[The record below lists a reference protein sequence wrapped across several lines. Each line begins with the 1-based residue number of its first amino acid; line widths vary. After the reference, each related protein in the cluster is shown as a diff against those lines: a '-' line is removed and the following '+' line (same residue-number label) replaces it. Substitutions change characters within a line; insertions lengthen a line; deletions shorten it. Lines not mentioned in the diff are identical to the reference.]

1 MPGQTKDFYRVLA
14 VAENAKPDEIKKS
27 YRKLAKQYH
36 PDANGSDPAA
46 AEKFKEISEAY
57 AVLSD
62 EDKRKQYDQMRKLG
76 AFGGGLGGFRPGG
89 ARPGAA
95 QGQGGGG
102 FSFDDVEIG
111 GLGDIFGSIFDFG
124 KRRGGT
130 GTGTGASGGRPA
142 GPQRGENIEYQ
153 VEVPFKTA
161 ARGGTITVTLPV
173 TEDCP
178 VCAGTGAKPGTQVIT
193 CPECHGAGTITFG
206 QGGFGVTRPCPNCM
220 GRGRVPQDPCTACSG
235 TGQVRQ
241 QKTVN
246 VTIPPGVDNGSK
258 VRIAG
263 QGEKGAGGGAAG
275 DLLINVRVAP
285 DRFFQRE
292 GLDLV
297 CEVPI
302 NLAQAV
308 LGSKIK
314 VRTVDG
320 KSVVLRIPPG
330 TQSATR
336 FRIKGQGVE
345 KGGRRGDQ
353 YVKVEVG
360 VPETLSDEQRKQFE
374 DFAAAA
380 GLRH

>member
-1 MPGQTKDFYRVLA
+1 MPTQTKDFYRVLG

-46 AEKFKEISEAY
+46 AEKFKEVSEAY

-62 EDKRKQYDQMRKLG
+62 EEKRRKYDQMRKAG
-76 AFGGGLGGFRPGG
+76 AFGGGFPGGFTGYRPGG
-89 ARPGAA
+89 SRPAGSTGA
-95 QGQGGGG
+95 
-102 FSFDDVEIG
+102 FTFDDLEVG

-124 KRRGGT
+124 KRGRA
-130 GTGTGASGGRPA
+130 GAAQGPT

-153 VEVPFKTA
+153 VEVPFQKA
-161 ARGGTITVTLPV
+161 ARGGTITVSLPV
-173 TEDCP
+173 LEDCP
-178 VCAGTGAKPGTQVIT
+178 NCAGTGAKPGTQVIT

-220 GRGRVPQDPCTACSG
+220 GRGKVPQDPCPNCGG
-235 TGQVRQ
+235 TGQLRQ

-246 VTIPPGVDNGSK
+246 VTIPAGVDNGSK

-263 QGEKGAGGGAAG
+263 QGEKGAGGGPPG
-275 DLLINVRVAP
+275 DLLITVRVTP
-285 DRFFQRE
+285 HRFFQRE
-292 GLDLV
+292 GLDIL

-302 NLAQAV
+302 NVAQAV

-314 VRTVDG
+314 VKTVEG
-320 KSVVLRIPPG
+320 QSVVLRIPPG
-330 TQSATR
+330 TQPGTR

-353 YVKVEVG
+353 FVKVEVG
-360 VPETLSDEQRKQFE
+360 VPETLTDEQRKQFE
-374 DFAAAA
+374 EFAEAA
-380 GLRH
+380 GLKH

>member
-1 MPGQTKDFYRVLA
+1 MPTPTKDFYRVLG
-14 VAENAKPDEIKKS
+14 VAENAKPDEIKKA

-36 PDANGSDPAA
+36 PDANASDPVA
-46 AEKFKEISEAY
+46 AEKFKEVSEAY
-57 AVLSD
+57 GVLSD
-62 EDKRKQYDQMRKLG
+62 EAKRKQYDQMRKLG

-89 ARPGAA
+89 ARPGA
-95 QGQGGGG
+95 GQAPGGGG

-124 KRRGGT
+124 KRRGG
-130 GTGTGASGGRPA
+130 GAGAPGGRPA
-142 GPQRGENIEYQ
+142 GPQRGESIEYQ
-153 VEVPFKTA
+153 VEIPFKTA

-173 TEDCP
+173 TEDCA
-178 VCAGTGAKPGTQVIT
+178 VCAGTGAKPGTPVIT
-193 CPECHGAGTITFG
+193 CPECHGDGTITFG

-220 GRGRVPQDPCTACSG
+220 GRGKVPQDPCSACGG

-246 VTIPPGVDNGSK
+246 VTVPAGVDNGSK

-263 QGEKGAGGGAAG
+263 QGEKGAGGGPPG
-275 DLLINVRVAP
+275 DLLINVRVVP
-285 DRFFQRE
+285 DKFFTRE
-292 GLDLV
+292 GLDIL

-302 NLAQAV
+302 NMAQAV
-308 LGSKIK
+308 LGSRIK

-320 KSVVLRIPPG
+320 QSVVLRIPPG
-330 TQSATR
+330 TQGGTR

-353 YVKVEVG
+353 YVKVDVG
-360 VPETLSDEQRKQFE
+360 VPEALTDEQRKQFE
-374 DFAAAA
+374 EFAAAA
-380 GLRH
+380 GLPH

>member
-1 MPGQTKDFYRVLA
+1 MPTQTKDFYRVLG
-14 VAENAKPDEIKKS
+14 VAENAKPDEIKRA

-36 PDANGSDPAA
+36 PDANASDAVA

-62 EDKRKQYDQMRKLG
+62 EDKRKKYDQMRKLG
-76 AFGGGLGGFRPGG
+76 AFGGLGGYRPGG
-89 ARPGAA
+89 AGARPGGT
-95 QGQGGGG
+95 QGQAGG
-102 FSFDDVEIG
+102 FSFEDLDV
-111 GLGDIFGSIFDFG
+111 GDIFGSIFDFG
-124 KRRGGT
+124 KRRGGP
-130 GTGTGASGGRPA
+130 GTGPGTAGGRQA

-173 TEDCP
+173 TEECA

-193 CPECHGAGTITFG
+193 CPECHGSGSITFG

-220 GRGRVPQDPCTACSG
+220 GRGRVPQDPCSACGG

-263 QGEKGAGGGAAG
+263 QGEKGAAGGAPG

-285 DRFFQRE
+285 DRFFARE

-308 LGSKIK
+308 LGSRIK

-320 KSVVLRIPPG
+320 KSVVLRVPPG
-330 TQSATR
+330 TQSGTR

-374 DFAAAA
+374 EFAAAA

>member
-1 MPGQTKDFYRVLA
+1 MPTQTKDFYRVLG

-36 PDANGSDPAA
+36 PDANASDPAA
-46 AEKFKEISEAY
+46 AEKFKEVSEAY

-62 EDKRKQYDQMRKLG
+62 EEKRRKYDQMRKG
-76 AFGGGLGGFRPGG
+76 GGFGGGFPGGFTGYRPGG
-89 ARPGAA
+89 SRPAGST
-95 QGQGGGG
+95 GG
-102 FSFDDVEIG
+102 FTFDDVEIG

-124 KRRGGT
+124 KRRGDA
-130 GTGTGASGGRPA
+130 GAAGGRA
-142 GPQRGENIEYQ
+142 SGPQRGENIEYQ
-153 VEVPFKTA
+153 VEVPFRTA
-161 ARGGTITVTLPV
+161 ARGGTITVSLPV
-173 TEDCP
+173 LEDCP
-178 VCAGTGAKPGTQVIT
+178 VCAGTGAKPGTQVVT

-220 GRGRVPQDPCTACSG
+220 GRGKVPQDPCPSCNG
-235 TGQVRQ
+235 TGQLRQ

-246 VTIPPGVDNGSK
+246 VTIPAGVDNGSK

-263 QGEKGAGGGAAG
+263 QGEKGAGGGQAG
-275 DLLINVRVAP
+275 DLLITVRVTP
-285 DRFFQRE
+285 HRFFQRE
-292 GLDLV
+292 GLDIL

-308 LGSKIK
+308 LGSKVK
-314 VRTVDG
+314 VKTVDG
-320 KSVVLRIPPG
+320 QSVVLRIPEG
-330 TQSATR
+330 TQSGTR

-360 VPETLSDEQRKQFE
+360 VPETLSEEQRKQFE
-374 DFAAAA
+374 EFAEAA
-380 GLRH
+380 GLKH

>member
-1 MPGQTKDFYRVLA
+1 MPTQTKDFYRVLG
-14 VAENAKPDEIKKS
+14 VAENATSDEIKKS

-36 PDANGSDPAA
+36 PDANASDAGA

-62 EDKRKQYDQMRKLG
+62 DDKRKQYDQMRRLG
-76 AFGGGLGGFRPGG
+76 AFGGLGGFRPGAG
-89 ARPGAA
+89 GRPGA
-95 QGQGGGG
+95 QPGQGGGAS
-102 FSFDDVEIG
+102 FSFDDLEVG

-130 GTGTGASGGRPA
+130 GAGTAGGRQA

-153 VEVPFKTA
+153 VEIPFKTA

-173 TEDCP
+173 TEECA
-178 VCAGTGAKPGTQVIT
+178 VCGGSGAKPGTPVIT
-193 CPECHGAGTITFG
+193 CPECHGSGTITFG
-206 QGGFGVTRPCPNCM
+206 QGGFGVSRPCPNCM
-220 GRGRVPQDPCTACSG
+220 GRGKVPQEPCTTCHGS
-235 TGQVRQ
+235 GQVRQ

-246 VTIPPGVDNGSK
+246 VTIPAGVDNGSK
-258 VRIAG
+258 VRISG
-263 QGEKGAGGGAAG
+263 QGEKGAAGGAAG

-285 DRFFQRE
+285 DKFFARE

-320 KSVVLRIPPG
+320 KSVVLRVPPG
-330 TQSATR
+330 TQSGTR

-345 KGGRRGDQ
+345 KSGRRGDQ
-353 YVKVEVG
+353 YVKVDVN

-374 DFAAAA
+374 EFAEAA

>member
-1 MPGQTKDFYRVLA
+1 MPTQTKDFYRVLG
-14 VAENAKPDEIKKS
+14 VAENAKPDEIKKA
-27 YRKLAKQYH
+27 YRKLAKQHH
-36 PDANGSDPAA
+36 PDANPNNAAA

-62 EDKRKQYDQMRKLG
+62 EEKRRQYDQMRKLG
-76 AFGGGLGGFRPGG
+76 AFGGLGGFRPGTT
-89 ARPGAA
+89 RPGA
-95 QGQGGGG
+95 GGAPGG
-102 FSFDDVEIG
+102 AASFSFDDIGVG

-124 KRRGGT
+124 RKREGPAR
-130 GTGTGASGGRPA
+130 GGRPA
-142 GPQRGENIEYQ
+142 GPTRGENIEYQ
-153 VEVPFKTA
+153 VEIPFNTA

-173 TEDCP
+173 TEECS
-178 VCAGTGAKPGTQVIT
+178 VCSGTGAKPGTSVVT
-193 CPECHGAGTITFG
+193 CPECHGSGTVTFG

-220 GRGRVPQDPCTACSG
+220 GRGKVPQDPCDNCHG
-235 TGQVRQ
+235 TGHIRQ

-246 VTIPPGVDNGSK
+246 VSIPPGVDNGSK

-263 QGEKGAGGGAAG
+263 QGEKGAAGGPPG
-275 DLLINVRVAP
+275 DLLINVKVQP

-330 TQSATR
+330 TQGGTR

>member
-1 MPGQTKDFYRVLA
+1 MPTQTKDFYRALG
-14 VAENAKPDEIKKS
+14 VAENAKADEIKKA

-36 PDANGSDPAA
+36 PDANASDPAA
-46 AEKFKEISEAY
+46 AEKFKEVSEAY

-62 EDKRKQYDQMRKLG
+62 DEKRRQYDQMRKLG
-76 AFGGGLGGFRPGG
+76 AFGGLGGFRGGGG
-89 ARPGAA
+89 ARPGTA
-95 QGQGGGG
+95 QGQGAGG
-102 FSFDDVEIG
+102 FGFDDVEIG

-124 KRRGGT
+124 KRRSGGGT
-130 GTGTGASGGRPA
+130 SGGRQA

-153 VEVPFKTA
+153 VEIPFKTA
-161 ARGGTITVTLPV
+161 ARGGTITVSLPV

-178 VCAGTGAKPGTQVIT
+178 VCAGSGAKPGTQVIT

-220 GRGRVPQDPCTACSG
+220 GRGRVPQDPCSACSG

-263 QGEKGAGGGAAG
+263 QGEKGAAGGPAG
-275 DLLINVRVAP
+275 DLLINVRVAA
-285 DRFFQRE
+285 DRFFTRDA
-292 GLDLV
+292 LDLV

-320 KSVVLRIPPG
+320 KSVVLRVPPG
-330 TQSATR
+330 TQSGTR

>member
-1 MPGQTKDFYRVLA
+1 MPTQTKDFYRVLG
-14 VAENAKPDEIKKS
+14 VAENATPDEIKKS

-36 PDANGSDPAA
+36 PDANASDAGA

-62 EDKRKQYDQMRKLG
+62 DDKRKQYDQMRRLG
-76 AFGGGLGGFRPGG
+76 AFGGLGGFRPGG
-89 ARPGAA
+89 GRPGAQ

-102 FSFDDVEIG
+102 FSFDDVEVG

-124 KRRGGT
+124 KRRGG
-130 GTGTGASGGRPA
+130 GAGASGGRQA

-153 VEVPFKTA
+153 VEIPFKTA

-178 VCAGTGAKPGTQVIT
+178 VCAGSGAKPGTQVIT
-193 CPECHGAGTITFG
+193 CPECHGSGTITFG
-206 QGGFGVTRPCPNCM
+206 QGGFGVSRPCPNCM
-220 GRGRVPQDPCTACSG
+220 GRGKVPQDPCSACGGS
-235 TGQVRQ
+235 GQVRQ
-241 QKTVN
+241 QRTVN
-246 VTIPPGVDNGSK
+246 VTIPAGVDNGSK

-263 QGEKGAGGGAAG
+263 QGEKGASGGAAG

-285 DRFFQRE
+285 DKFFARE

-308 LGSKIK
+308 LGSRIK

-320 KSVVLRIPPG
+320 KSVVLRVPQG
-330 TQSATR
+330 TQSGTR

-345 KGGRRGDQ
+345 KAGRRGDQ

>member
-1 MPGQTKDFYRVLA
+1 MPTQTKDFYRVLG
-14 VAENAKPDEIKKS
+14 VAENAKADEIKKS

-36 PDANGSDPAA
+36 PDANPNDASA

-62 EDKRKQYDQMRKLG
+62 EEKRRQYDQMRKLG
-76 AFGGGLGGFRPGG
+76 AFGGLGGYRPGG
-89 ARPGAA
+89 ARPGAGA
-95 QGQGGGG
+95 PGGGAGG
-102 FSFDDVEIG
+102 FSFDDLEIG

-124 KRRGGT
+124 RKRGGAP
-130 GTGTGASGGRPA
+130 GGGRPA
-142 GPQRGENIEYQ
+142 GPQRGENIDYQ
-153 VEVPFKTA
+153 VEIPFKTA

-193 CPECHGAGTITFG
+193 CPECGGSGTVTFG

-220 GRGRVPQDPCTACSG
+220 GRGRVPQDPCSNCQG
-235 TGQVRQ
+235 TGSVRQ

-246 VTIPPGVDNGSK
+246 VSIPPGVDNGSK

-263 QGEKGAGGGAAG
+263 QGEKGAAGGPPG
-275 DLLINVRVAP
+275 DLLINVKVTP

-320 KSVVLRIPPG
+320 KSVVLRIPQG
-330 TQSATR
+330 TQSGTR

-353 YVKVEVG
+353 YVKVDVG

-374 DFAAAA
+374 DFASAA